1 MLSKQALLEIKGLSV
16 DFTREPAAP
25 PAVDEVSFELIT
37 GECFGIV
44 GESGS
49 GKSTL
54 CRAISGLLPSSAAIT
69 GTAHFDGND
78 LLSLDRP
85 ALDRVRSRQ
94 LAMIFQEPASF
105 LNPIYRIGWQL
116 SESIKRRSALPDG
129 PDSKDAN
136 SASLAAQLLRN
147 VGITD
152 SDRVLQSYPH
162 ELSGGMC
169 QRVMIAM
176 AIART
181 PQLLLADEPT
191 TALDVTI
198 QAQILDLLRRLID
211 DTGLTVLLV
220 SHDLGVVAELCDRV
234 GVMNAGR
241 LVEVGAVEQVF
252 TKPRHPYSAALLAA
266 APKLD
271 GQVSDLGITPT
282 PNDRRSP
289 ALSGCSYRSKCGRA
303 VPDCTVTRPEM
314 ARGGI
319 DSAVA
324 CHSPLPNP

>member
-289 ALSGCSYRSKCGRA
+289 ALS
-303 VPDCTVTRPEM
+303 E
-314 ARGGI
+314 
-319 DSAVA
+319 
-324 CHSPLPNP
+324 LP